1 MNPVRPLSQAKGKS
15 NGAESL
21 IKLISSMFYIGYS
34 HFLPGT
40 LASLAGFLA
49 YVFFIRGNAVGHL
62 GTVIFCTVIGFAL
75 SDKAEK
81 LFQRK
86 DARQI
91 VIDDFNGMLIGMLFL
106 PYNLKLAVI
115 GFIVFRVMDGLKP
128 YPIYKI
134 DKWKGALGIM
144 GDDILAG
151 VYTNIILQIFW
162 RLASG

>member
-1 MNPVRPLSQAKGKS
+1 MRNNISG
-15 NGAESL
+15 SL
-21 IKLISSMFYIGYS
+21 IKLISSVFYIGYS
-34 HFLPGT
+34 PFLPGT

-49 YVFFIRGNAVGHL
+49 YVFFIRGNTVGHL
-62 GTVIFCTVIGFAL
+62 GTVIICTVIGFVL

-81 LFQRK
+81 IFKRK

-162 RLASG
+162 RLSSPSFS

>member
-1 MNPVRPLSQAKGKS
+1 
-15 NGAESL
+15 
-21 IKLISSMFYIGYS
+21 MFYIGYS
-34 HFLPGT
+34 PFLPGT

-128 YPIYKI
+128 YPY
-134 DKWKGALGIM
+134 L
-144 GDDILAG
+144 
-151 VYTNIILQIFW
+151 
-162 RLASG
+162 

>member
-1 MNPVRPLSQAKGKS
+1 MS
-15 NGAESL
+15 
-21 IKLISSMFYIGYS
+21 
-34 HFLPGT
+34 
-40 LASLAGFLA
+40 
-49 YVFFIRGNAVGHL
+49 GHL
-62 GTVIFCTVIGFAL
+62 GVVIFCTVIGFAL

-81 LFQRK
+81 LFKRK

-106 PYNLKLAVI
+106 PYNLKLAVA

>member
-1 MNPVRPLSQAKGKS
+1 MKNNISEG
-15 NGAESL
+15 L
-21 IKLISSMFYIGYS
+21 IKLISSVFYIGYS
-34 HFLPGT
+34 PSLPGT

-49 YVFFIRGNAVGHL
+49 YVFLIRSNAAGHL
-62 GTVIFCTVIGFAL
+62 GTVIFCTVVGFAL

-81 LFQRK
+81 IFKRK

-106 PYNLKLAVI
+106 PYNLKLAAA
-115 GFIVFRVMDGLKP
+115 GFILFRVMDGLKP

-162 RLASG
+162 RLYSASFS

>member
-1 MNPVRPLSQAKGKS
+1 MKNNIP
-15 NGAESL
+15 ESL
-21 IKLISSMFYIGYS
+21 IRMISSMFYIGYS
-34 HFLPGT
+34 PCLPGT

-49 YVFFIRGNAVGHL
+49 YVFFIRGNMAGHL
-62 GTVIFCTVIGFAL
+62 ITVVFCTVIGFVL
-75 SDKAEK
+75 SDKAENIFK
-81 LFQRK
+81 RK

-106 PYNLKLAVI
+106 PYNLNLAVI
-115 GFIVFRVMDGLKP
+115 GFILFRVMDGLKP

-162 RLASG
+162 RLASANFS

>member
-1 MNPVRPLSQAKGKS
+1 MKNNISEG
-15 NGAESL
+15 L
-21 IKLISSMFYIGYS
+21 IRLISSMFYIGYS
-34 HFLPGT
+34 PFLPGT

-49 YVFFIRGNAVGHL
+49 YVFFVRGNMIFHL
-62 GTVIFCTVIGFAL
+62 VLVVLCTVIGFAL

-81 LFQRK
+81 LFKRK

-91 VIDDFNGMLIGMLFL
+91 VIDDFNGMLIGLLFL
-106 PYNLKLAVI
+106 PYNLNLAVI
-115 GFIVFRVMDGLKP
+115 GFIVFRGMDGLKP

-162 RLASG
+162 RLASPNFS